1 MSTQQVYRRLAQIKH
16 HLGHK
21 VRQLHPP
28 LRNRLPARRQQPN
41 PKIHNLIAVRRLVKQ
56 SVPQHLV
63 PNRQAGQ
70 IHPKEHL
77 QPHSLAKIS
86 PRFLPDHHRQL
97 RLLRRQPTLLLSE
110 ERLRAQLRR

>member
-1 MSTQQVYRRLAQIKH
+1 MSAQQVYRRPAQVKH

-28 LRNRLPARRQQPN
+28 LRNRLPPRRQQPN
-41 PKIHNLIAVRRLVKQ
+41 PKIDNLVTVGRRVKQ

-63 PNRQAGQ
+63 PNREAGQ
-70 IHPKEHL
+70 VHPKEHL
-77 QPHSLAKIS
+77 EPHSVTKVG
-86 PRFLPDHHRQL
+86 PGFLPHHHRQL
-97 RLLRRQPTLLLSE
+97 RLLRREPEVLLQE